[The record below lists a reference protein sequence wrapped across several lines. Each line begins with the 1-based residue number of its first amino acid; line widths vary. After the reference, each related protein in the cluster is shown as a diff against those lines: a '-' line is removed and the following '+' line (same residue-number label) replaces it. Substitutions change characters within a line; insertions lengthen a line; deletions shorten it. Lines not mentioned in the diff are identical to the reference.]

1 METLIFVSER
11 IVYIESILECRVG
24 DGTHRKYA
32 DESLELR
39 KVVHAGKRLQWDGH
53 TPDDE
58 TIR

>member
-1 METLIFVSER
+1 MSER

-32 DESLELR
+32 NESLELR
-39 KVVHAGKRLQWDGH
+39 KVVHAKRKVLWDDH

-58 TIR
+58 TS